1 MFETLFSNMNAIL
14 DVIVNILQIIA
25 LGLFVILVFDS
36 IYDAIHKRHIK
47 GRETVAAKAAA
58 AAVEQVAE

>member
-1 MFETLFSNMNAIL
+1 MFETLFSNMNTIL

-25 LGLFVILVFDS
+25 IGLVIILVIDS

-47 GRETVAAKAAA
+47 GKETVATKAAA
-58 AAVEQVAE
+58 AAVEQSAE

>member
-1 MFETLFSNMNAIL
+1 MFETLFSNMNTIL

-25 LGLFVILVFDS
+25 IGLVIILVIDS

-47 GRETVAAKAAA
+47 GRETAAAKAAS
-58 AAVEQVAE
+58 AVEQAAE